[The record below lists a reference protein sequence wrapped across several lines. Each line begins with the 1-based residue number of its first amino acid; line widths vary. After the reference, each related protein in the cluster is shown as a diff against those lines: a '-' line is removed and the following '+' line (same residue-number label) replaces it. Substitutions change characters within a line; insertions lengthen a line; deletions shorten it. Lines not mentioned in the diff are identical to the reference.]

1 MSLLGSDWQG
11 RIWSNGWVEGHG
23 GTRDVVSPS
32 TGEVLGSIGLADAD
46 DVARA
51 SRAAVDAQ
59 REWAAAPY
67 NERAAVLRRAGDL
80 WHEHAEEITGWLMR
94 ESGAI
99 GPFGGFQIMTSAE
112 ECYEAAGLA
121 SLPYGDLLRTS
132 SPRLSMARRIPVGV
146 VGVISPFNV
155 PTILSI
161 RAVAPALALGNAVI
175 LKPDPRT
182 AVSGGALLAAIFA
195 TAGLPDGVLHVLPG
209 DAVTGEALVADPRVP
224 VISFTG
230 STRGGRAVA
239 AVGAQH
245 LKRVHLELGGNSAM
259 LVLDDVDVDQASSV
273 GAWGSFAH
281 QGQVCMT
288 TGRHLVMSSIAD
300 EYVEKLSA
308 RADHLPVGDP
318 TTGTVA
324 LGPVIDAGQRDRI
337 HSMVTTSVA
346 QGARLAAGGTYE
358 DLFYRPTVLDSV
370 PIDSPAYLDEVFGP
384 VAPVVRVDSVEQAIE
399 LARGSA
405 YGLSLGILTR
415 DVMRGL
421 EIAEQVPTGLVH
433 INDQTINDEATIPFG
448 GLGVS
453 GTGGRLGGPTANIE
467 AFTHTQWVT
476 ARGTLPHYP
485 F

>member
-1 MSLLGSDWQG
+1 
-11 RIWSNGWVEGHG
+11 
-23 GTRDVVSPS
+23 
-32 TGEVLGSIGLADAD
+32 
-46 DVARA
+46 
-51 SRAAVDAQ
+51 
-59 REWAAAPY
+59 
-67 NERAAVLRRAGDL
+67 
-80 WHEHAEEITGWLMR
+80 
-94 ESGAI
+94 
-99 GPFGGFQIMTSAE
+99 
-112 ECYEAAGLA
+112 
-121 SLPYGDLLRTS
+121 
-132 SPRLSMARRIPVGV
+132 
-146 VGVISPFNV
+146 
-155 PTILSI
+155 
-161 RAVAPALALGNAVI
+161 
-175 LKPDPRT
+175 
-182 AVSGGALLAAIFA
+182 
-195 TAGLPDGVLHVLPG
+195 
-209 DAVTGEALVADPRVP
+209 
-224 VISFTG
+224 
-230 STRGGRAVA
+230 
-239 AVGAQH
+239 
-245 LKRVHLELGGNSAM
+245 VHLELGGNSAM